1 MFLDLKLH
9 WEGESLMTHPFK
21 VAHSL
26 EVDKVA
32 LARIQR
38 AIPVA
43 IVSVIVPYGE
53 GAFFWQTAGGQL
65 CRVVVWRAS
74 GLGLA
79 MRHGQRE
86 TILKAQL
93 SLHFLHS
100 LLLNHHLVSAGVDV
114 QV

>member
-1 MFLDLKLH
+1 M
-9 WEGESLMTHPFK
+9 SLITYPFK

-32 LARIQR
+32 LARVQR

-43 IVSVIVPYGE
+43 VVRVIVSNGE
-53 GAFFWQTAGGQL
+53 GTFFWQTAGGQL

-74 GLGLA
+74 GLRLT
-79 MRHGQRE
+79 MRHGQWE

-100 LLLNHHLVSAGVDV
+100 LLLNHHLVSAGVDI
-114 QV
+114 QL